1 MRAILLEIATLLVII
16 GAVTKLLD
24 LWLQPIVKS
33 RLRRRI
39 NDLSSALQNSD
50 PLVVIKAPL
59 QIASIVLERIY
70 GSRLLSWKAFWRA
83 TVLSIALMLFA
94 LTVSGMASGVP
105 FGIHE
110 PPWSTLNQTFDT
122 IEQMAK
128 EQAKKKTD
136 KPEVDKR
143 LRRWYAKALEFRTL
157 RTQTIYSIAFF
168 ALVVTA
174 AIFSNFICVALGR
187 KTLRDMAH
195 ATTLFTLFSL
205 SLINFLFS
213 FLLYASC
220 ISIICTAS
228 FPFLWVVPPLLILCA
243 IYVSWLLAA
252 SIAFPLVVAALKFS
266 PQWMEIVSV
275 VATLPGILVLLAS
288 LIALIAFPFRRVIR
302 HIIIEWLSRAVE
314 SDKGVLAF
322 SAATFTLLGLVV
334 SLIPKLLFGP
344 LGLS

>member
-1 MRAILLEIATLLVII
+1 MRVILWEIVTLL
-16 GAVTKLLD
+16 AVPAAVSKLLD
-24 LWLQPIVKS
+24 LWLQPVEKT
-33 RLRRRI
+33 RLRRHF
-39 NDLSSALQNSD
+39 NDLSSALKQSD
-50 PLVVIKAPL
+50 ALVVIKSPL
-59 QIASIVLERIY
+59 EMASIILDRIY
-70 GSRLLSWKAFWRA
+70 GRRLLSWKAFRRA
-83 TVLSIALMLFA
+83 TVLSIALMLFS
-94 LTVSGMASGVP
+94 LTVSGIVSGVP

-110 PPWSTLNQTFDT
+110 PPWSTFNQTFDA
-122 IEQMAK
+122 IEQVAK

-136 KPEVDKR
+136 KPEMDEM
-143 LRRWYAKALEFRTL
+143 LRRGYAKALEFRTL
-157 RTQTIYSIAFF
+157 RAQTIYSVAFF
-168 ALVVTA
+168 ALVIASAVL
-174 AIFSNFICVALGR
+174 SNFICVALAR

-213 FLLYASC
+213 FFLYAAC

-228 FPFLWVVPPLLILCA
+228 LPFLWIVPPLLILCA
-243 IYVSWLLAA
+243 VYVSWLLAV
-252 SIAFPLVVAALKFS
+252 SITFPLVVAALKFS

-302 HIIIEWLSRAVE
+302 RLILEWLSRAAA

-322 SAATFTLLGLVV
+322 CAATFTLLGILV
-334 SLIPKLLFGP
+334 SLIPKLLFGS